1 MRKILALID
10 STSTWTGKIVSV
22 LALIVAFVISYE
34 IVAREVFQR
43 PTTWAAELTVFAC
56 GLLYL
61 LGGAWTLLQD
71 GHVRVDIL
79 HSRFKPRTRAFVD
92 CLTYFAFVLYISVMI
107 WATAKYTYQSC
118 CLLETTMTPW
128 DPPLWPMKIAM
139 LLALILL
146 FLQQTAKFVRD
157 LYFVV
162 KGQTL

>member
-1 MRKILALID
+1 MRKIFAFID
-10 STSTWTGKIVSV
+10 AMSTWTGKIVSV
-22 LALIVAFVISYE
+22 LSLACAFVITYE
-34 IVAREVFQR
+34 IVARELLHR

-79 HSRFKPRTRAFVD
+79 HSRFKPRTRALVD

-107 WATAKYTYQSC
+107 WATAKYMYQSC
-118 CLLETTMTPW
+118 CLLETTMSPW

-139 LLALILL
+139 FLALILL
-146 FLQQTAKFVRD
+146 FLQQTAKFIRD

>member
-10 STSTWTGKIVSV
+10 SLSTWTGKIVSV
-22 LALIVAFVISYE
+22 LSMVVALVITYE
-34 IVAREVFQR
+34 IVAREVFHL

-79 HSRFKPRTRAFVD
+79 HNRFKPRTRALVD
-92 CLTYFAFVLYISVMI
+92 CLTYFAFVLYVSVMI
-107 WATAKYTYQSC
+107 WATAKYAYQSC